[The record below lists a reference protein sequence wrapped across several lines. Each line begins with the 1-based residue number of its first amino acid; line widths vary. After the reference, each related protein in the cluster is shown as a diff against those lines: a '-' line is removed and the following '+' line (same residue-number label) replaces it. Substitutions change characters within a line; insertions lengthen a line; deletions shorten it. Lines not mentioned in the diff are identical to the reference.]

1 MELNK
6 LFGKTGISSISN
18 LKTLRRDTL
27 IRQEPKREFFMRIQF
42 THENKTYALETI
54 ASFAKHLAQRFAK
67 TQKPIQTEFVADFV
81 LISYDYDCEITIPKV
96 LSDIREIGWC
106 GVKEFGEIGLNSDNR
121 QLAFDYYVGSH
132 SRVFDYNKGSMNE
145 KDAARLIKDVLQ
157 DVLDVSYDTPL
168 LLVQWTQ
175 DECLKKDEREAVKPI
190 ENAAVT
196 NFAEM
201 LCDYVSGLDEG
212 EGIGR
217 EDIIDHLY
225 EYINWDK
232 RFTREYEEGK
242 KNFKPF

>member
-1 MELNK
+1 MNYSFKNKNINYSLMTIDSFAAEL
-6 LFGKTGISSISN
+6 
-18 LKTLRRDTL
+18 
-27 IRQEPKREFFMRIQF
+27 
-42 THENKTYALETI
+42 A
-54 ASFAKHLAQRFAK
+54 ASFSRSPKAGQPTFL
-67 TQKPIQTEFVADFV
+67 ADFAISDLLPSDWHDAIYNSNQDALLKASPWFGV
-81 LISYDYDCEITIPKV
+81 KELGEVGFNSVNRQLIFDYYGGGSMKLLDISTDDLFVDK
-96 LSDIREIGWC
+96 LASDIRATIEELVEDIG
-106 GVKEFGEIGLNSDNR
+106 GLDC
-121 QLAFDYYVGSH
+121 
-132 SRVFDYNKGSMNE
+132 
-145 KDAARLIKDVLQ
+145 
-157 DVLDVSYDTPL
+157 L

-175 DECLKKDEREAVKPI
+175 DECLKKDEEEAVKPI
-190 ENAAVT
+190 EDAAVT

>member
-1 MELNK
+1 MKINFTYNKMEYTICTIKEFAEILAEK
-6 LFGKTGISSISN
+6 AYKEETSGKTKFI
-18 LKTLRRDTL
+18 
-27 IRQEPKREFFMRIQF
+27 
-42 THENKTYALETI
+42 
-54 ASFAKHLAQRFAK
+54 
-67 TQKPIQTEFVADFV
+67 ADFTT
-81 LISYDYDCEITIPKV
+81 IDIEDNEAIDINNIGDYAETAT
-96 LSDIREIGWC
+96 GWC
-106 GVKEFGEIGLNSDNR
+106 GVKELGEIGFNDTAK
-121 QLAFDYYVGSH
+121 QFVFDYYGG
-132 SRVFDYNKGSMNE
+132 NQMIMNTFPDE
-145 KDAARLIKDVLQ
+145 YMKEDCADEIIDSLCYT
-157 DVLDVSYDTPL
+157 LDIDKTNIDWYV
-168 LLVQWTQ
+168 LVQWTQ
-175 DECLKKDEREAVKPI
+175 DECLKKDEQEAVKPI

>member
-1 MELNK
+1 MKINFTYNKMEYTICTIKEFAEILAEK
-6 LFGKTGISSISN
+6 AYGEQTSGKTKFIADFTIINIEDNETIDISN
-18 LKTLRRDTL
+18 IGDY
-27 IRQEPKREFFMRIQF
+27 I
-42 THENKTYALETI
+42 ET
-54 ASFAKHLAQRFAK
+54 A
-67 TQKPIQTEFVADFV
+67 T
-81 LISYDYDCEITIPKV
+81 
-96 LSDIREIGWC
+96 GWC
-106 GVKEFGEIGLNSDNR
+106 GVKELGEIGFNDTAK
-121 QLAFDYYVGSH
+121 QFVFDYYGG
-132 SRVFDYNKGSMNE
+132 NQMIMNTFPE
-145 KDAARLIKDVLQ
+145 EYMKEDCADEIISSLCYT
-157 DVLDVSYDTPL
+157 LDIDEININWYI
-168 LLVQWTQ
+168 LVQWTQ
-175 DECLKKDEREAVKPI
+175 DECLKKDEQEAVKPI

>member
-1 MELNK
+1 MKINFTYNNK
-6 LFGKTGISSISN
+6 DYTICTVK
-18 LKTLRRDTL
+18 D
-27 IRQEPKREFFMRIQF
+27 F
-42 THENKTYALETI
+42 TKAL
-54 ASFAKHLAQRFAK
+54 AKYLSTTK
-67 TQKPIQTEFVADFV
+67 KPGQTKFVADFA
-81 LISYDYDCEITIPKV
+81 I
-96 LSDIREIGWC
+96 SDILDSDEIDMSHPETIVGNVDGWY
-106 GVKEFGEIGLNSDNR
+106 GVKELGEIGFNSSEDR
-121 QLAFDYYVGSH
+121 QLVFDYYGGGCFKSYNINM
-132 SRVFDYNKGSMNE
+132 DYYNDETFEEISE
-145 KDAARLIKDVLQ
+145 QICSALDAEEDWIIF
-157 DVLDVSYDTPL
+157 
-168 LLVQWTQ
+168 VQWTQ
-175 DECLKKDEREAVKPI
+175 DECLRKDEEEAVKPI